1 MRHSDNK
8 EGEEEGRGEEG
19 GCGSGSGVEVG
30 GHGKRRSWGQAEGVA
45 SAVLLFSC
53 KLRT

>member
-1 MRHSDNK
+1 MLRVVIVSIGQSGSWAREYMRHSDNK

-30 GHGKRRSWGQAEGVA
+30 GHSRGRS
-45 SAVLLFSC
+45 
-53 KLRT
+53 